1 MSIKKFIP
9 QMEPN
14 YGEEEVSAM
23 QRYLMSGGWLTE
35 FEKTEEFE
43 RLLCEFTGS
52 KYCVAT
58 NNGTISLTLAL
69 LALGVKPGDEVIVPD
84 LTMIAT
90 PNSAKLIGAEPK
102 FVDVEKE
109 TLCIDIDRAE
119 EIITSKTKCLI
130 HVSFNGRTNDLHKVK
145 KFCMNHNLYLIED
158 AAQSLGS
165 YYNGNHLGTIGDIG
179 SLSFSSPKIITTGQ
193 GGALLTNDKA
203 MFKDIRKLKDF
214 GREIGGNDIHDSI
227 GYNFKYTDMQA
238 VIGIEQMKKL
248 KKRADRKK
256 EIYKLYYNELKDVGD
271 IKFIKTDLEA
281 TTPWFIDIFV
291 ENPDKLAFYLKNNN
305 IGKRRIYPPINTQK
319 AYNAKGNFPVTEHYS
334 NRGLWLPSSSK
345 LTNEEIIEICAII
358 KEYYKK

>member
-256 EIYKLYYNELKDVGD
+256 EI
-271 IKFIKTDLEA
+271 
-281 TTPWFIDIFV
+281 
-291 ENPDKLAFYLKNNN
+291 
-305 IGKRRIYPPINTQK
+305 
-319 AYNAKGNFPVTEHYS
+319 
-334 NRGLWLPSSSK
+334 
-345 LTNEEIIEICAII
+345 
-358 KEYYKK
+358 